1 MRTIRAL
8 MIATAIVGTLPT
20 VVTAQAGRQFADS
33 WFWGIKTGGITMA
46 DSGGAY
52 RQSPFAGIDW
62 LITRNHGGLY
72 VSGAET
78 FFTRRAFILRD
89 PNAGLDSGVRAI
101 DLKNMRKLDVAVM
114 GFPGDFL
121 RFHPYVGGGF
131 TFSEIVDAQAEGPFS
146 STDQSDFADQV
157 ILDHR
162 ASFSPF
168 FIAGGQYRLARASVF
183 GQATLSPAQ
192 QNFILYNGRPYNFSF
207 EFGLRY
213 NFGTSI
219 SRE

>member
-20 VVTAQAGRQFADS
+20 VVAAQSGRQFSDS
-33 WFWGIKTGGITMA
+33 WFWGIKAGGITMA

-62 LITRNHGGLY
+62 LITRNRGGLY

-78 FFTRRAFILRD
+78 FFTRRALTLRD
-89 PNAGLDSGVRAI
+89 SAAGLDSGFRVI
-101 DLKNMRKLDVAVM
+101 DLKNMRKLDVAIM
-114 GFPGDFL
+114 GFPGDYVK
-121 RFHPYVGGGF
+121 FHPYVGGGF
-131 TFSEIVDAQAEGPFS
+131 SFSEVVEAQARGPFS
-146 STDQSDFADQV
+146 STDQSDFADRV
-157 ILDHR
+157 ILAQR
-162 ASFSPF
+162 ASFTPF
-168 FIAGGQYRLARASVF
+168 FIAGAQYRLARASVF
-183 GQATLSPAQ
+183 GQGTLSPAQ

-213 NFGTSI
+213 NIGSSI
-219 SRE
+219 SRD